1 MKNGQWIAI
10 AAACLIVGYVIGDMT
25 HKTTKQD
32 AEAYLYAEI
41 VNGGLTLCTPVEIDR
56 TVSICSG
63 GSWLQPVEV
72 EKYNK
77 SRAEE
82 MAKKLGKELPNK

>member
-1 MKNGQWIAI
+1 MNNGTWIAF
-10 AAACLIVGYVIGDMT
+10 AVACLVVGYLTGDMT

-32 AEAYLYAEI
+32 VEAYLYAEI
-41 VNGGLTLCTPVEIDR
+41 VVGSPASCTPVEVDQ

-63 GSWLQPVEV
+63 GSWISPVDV

-77 SRAEE
+77 SRTEE
-82 MAKKLGKELPNK
+82 MAKKLGKQLPNK